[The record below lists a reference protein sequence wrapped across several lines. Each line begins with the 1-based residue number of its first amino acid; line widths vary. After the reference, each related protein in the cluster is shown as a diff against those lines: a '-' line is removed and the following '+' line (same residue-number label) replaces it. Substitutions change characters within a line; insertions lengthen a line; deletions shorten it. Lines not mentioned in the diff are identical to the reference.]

1 MSNLIKSITST
12 IGNLFKAPKVP
23 KVEAP
28 VMPDPNSTTAKI
40 AAQKKVQARKAS
52 GREGT
57 IFGGAYQ
64 NANLGGTA

>member
-1 MSNLIKSITST
+1 MANLVKSLGSM
-12 IGNLFKAPKVP
+12 IGGLFSAPKIP
-23 KVEAP
+23 KVSTP
-28 VMPDPNSTTAKI
+28 VMPDPNSTTAKL
-40 AAQKKVQARKAS
+40 AAQKKVNERKKS